1 MPRTKSGSLT
11 KPTKKKKYWVVPWHQ
26 TDTLMLYDGDGNILK
41 NMTKEKLAALAK
53 KVEKFLNG
61 I

>member
-1 MPRTKSGSLT
+1 MPRTKSGSLET
-11 KPTKKKKYWVVPWHQ
+11 KKYWVVPWHQ
-26 TDTLMLYDGDGNILK
+26 TDSLMLYDGDGNILK
-41 NMTKEKLAALAK
+41 NMTKEKLAAIAK